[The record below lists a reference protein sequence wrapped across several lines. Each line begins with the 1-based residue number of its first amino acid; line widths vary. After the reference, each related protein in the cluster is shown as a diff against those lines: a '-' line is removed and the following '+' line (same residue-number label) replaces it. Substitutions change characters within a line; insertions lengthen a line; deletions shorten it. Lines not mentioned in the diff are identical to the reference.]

1 MRTALRTSIVTAA
14 LAGALLAPA
23 ATAIAATAPQ
33 PVPSTG
39 AAAAPVASVSSVSP
53 APSAPS
59 DDNGRYEGR
68 PVYVGN
74 GMVAVL
80 RNEAEG
86 PEAWIRYV
94 GDQWKPGDNYML
106 HVVGLVTRGQTTAEA
121 YGASFELTKAETTA
135 PVLVVTTK
143 GVAKSYPL
151 PEGKAGRVCS
161 AEKSQNIGAGMS
173 AKLFMSPDGPR
184 AELWVAGEDT
194 AWRLLDRGFPAL
206 PESAGIIARI
216 VNPSGAAPGFEWK
229 TQGGGTPL
237 GRTSFPA
244 LPKGCKPNYKVTEDR
259 AADQPAPKPEPT
271 TGTVS
276 AKPVVPVGDV
286 KPQGGAQTV
295 VVPKGAVAAGAEL
308 AAEDTD
314 DSTTVA
320 AGAGLV
326 AIFAWLGV
334 ALLAR
339 GRRAGRSRG

>member
-1 MRTALRTSIVTAA
+1 MRSALRTSIVTAA

-23 ATAIAATAPQ
+23 ASAIAATAPQ

-39 AAAAPVASVSSVSP
+39 AVASP
-53 APSAPS
+53 
-59 DDNGRYEGR
+59 DDNGRYEGK

-80 RNEAEG
+80 RNGAEG
-86 PEAWIRYV
+86 PEAWIRHV
-94 GDQWKPGDNYML
+94 GDRWKPGDDYMT

-143 GVAKSYPL
+143 GVATSYPL
-151 PEGKAGRVCS
+151 PEGKAGQVCS
-161 AEKSQNIGAGMS
+161 AGKSQDIGAGMS

-194 AWRLLDRGFPAL
+194 LWRLLDRSYPSL

-244 LPKGCKPNYKVTEDR
+244 LPKGCTPNY
-259 AADQPAPKPEPT
+259 
-271 TGTVS
+271 
-276 AKPVVPVGDV
+276 
-286 KPQGGAQTV
+286 
-295 VVPKGAVAAGAEL
+295 
-308 AAEDTD
+308 
-314 DSTTVA
+314 
-320 AGAGLV
+320 
-326 AIFAWLGV
+326 
-334 ALLAR
+334 
-339 GRRAGRSRG
+339 

>member
-1 MRTALRTSIVTAA
+1 MRSALRTSIVTAA

-23 ATAIAATAPQ
+23 ATAIAAATAPQ
-33 PVPSTG
+33 PVPSTR
-39 AAAAPVASVSSVSP
+39 APV
-53 APSAPS
+53 PSG
-59 DDNGRYEGR
+59 DNGRYEGR
-68 PVYVGN
+68 PVHVGN

-80 RNEAEG
+80 RNGAEG

-94 GDQWKPGDNYML
+94 GDQWKPGDDYMT

-121 YGASFELTKAETTA
+121 YGASFELTKAQTTA

-151 PEGKAGRVCS
+151 PEGKAGQVCS
-161 AEKSQNIGAGMS
+161 AEKSQDIGAGMS
-173 AKLFMSPDGPR
+173 AKLFTSPDGPR

-194 AWRLLDRGFPAL
+194 AWRLLDRSYPSL
-206 PESAGIIARI
+206 PESAGITARI

-237 GRTSFPA
+237 GRTAFPA
-244 LPKGCKPNYKVTEDR
+244 LPKGCEPNYKITEDQ
-259 AADQPAPKPEPT
+259 AADKPAPKPAPT
-271 TGTVS
+271 VTVHVRP
-276 AKPVVPVGDV
+276 AADV

-295 VVPKGAVAAGAEL
+295 VVPKGGVAAGAQY

-314 DSTTVA
+314 DSVTVA

-326 AIFAWLGV
+326 ASSPGSVWP
-334 ALLAR
+334 
-339 GRRAGRSRG
+339 

>member
-1 MRTALRTSIVTAA
+1 MRSALRTSIVTAA

-23 ATAIAATAPQ
+23 ATAVAATAPQ
-33 PVPSTG
+33 PVPSTR
-39 AAAAPVASVSSVSP
+39 AIAS
-53 APSAPS
+53 S

-68 PVYVGN
+68 AVYVGN

-94 GDQWKPGDNYML
+94 GDQWKPGDDYMQ
-106 HVVGLVTRGQTTAEA
+106 HVVGLLTRGQTTAEA
-121 YGASFELTKAETTA
+121 YGASFALTKAETAA

-143 GVAKSYPL
+143 DVVKSYPL
-151 PEGKAGRVCS
+151 PEGKAGQVCS
-161 AEKSQNIGAGMS
+161 VVKSQNIGAGMS
-173 AKLFMSPDGPR
+173 AKLSMSPDGPR

-194 AWRLLDRGFPAL
+194 AWRILDRGFPAL

-244 LPKGCKPNYKVTEDR
+244 LPKGCKPNYEVTEDR
-259 AADQPAPKPEPT
+259 ATDKPAPKPAPT
-271 TGTVS
+271 VT
-276 AKPVVPVGDV
+276 AAAEPVVDV

-295 VVPKGAVAAGAEL
+295 VVPQGGVAAGAEL

-326 AIFAWLGV
+326 AILAGLGT

-339 GRRAGRSRG
+339 RRRAARNRV

>member
-23 ATAIAATAPQ
+23 ATAVAATAAPQ
-33 PVPSTG
+33 PAASTR
-39 AAAAPVASVSSVSP
+39 AAASADSSGS
-53 APSAPS
+53 S
-59 DDNGRYEGR
+59 DDSGRYEGR

-80 RNEAEG
+80 RNGAEG

-151 PEGKAGRVCS
+151 PEGKAGPVCS

-259 AADQPAPKPEPT
+259 AADKPAPKPEPT
-271 TGTVS
+271 VTVG
-276 AKPVVPVGDV
+276 AAPVADV

-295 VVPKGAVAAGAEL
+295 VVPKGGVAAGAEF

-314 DSTTVA
+314 NSTTVA
-320 AGAGLV
+320 AGTGLV
-326 AIFAWLGV
+326 AIFAGLSV

-339 GRRAGRSRG
+339 GRRAGRGRG

>member
-1 MRTALRTSIVTAA
+1 MRSALRTSIVTAA

-23 ATAIAATAPQ
+23 ATAIAATAPR
-33 PVPSTG
+33 PVPSTQ
-39 AAAAPVASVSSVSP
+39 AVAS
-53 APSAPS
+53 S

-68 PVYVGN
+68 AVYVGN

-106 HVVGLVTRGQTTAEA
+106 HVVGLLTRGQTTAEA
-121 YGASFELTKAETTA
+121 YGASFELTKAETAA

-151 PEGKAGRVCS
+151 PEGKAGQVCS
-161 AEKSQNIGAGMS
+161 AVKSQNIGAGMS
-173 AKLFMSPDGPR
+173 AKLYMSPDGPR
-184 AELWVAGEDT
+184 AELWGAGEDT
-194 AWRLLDRGFPAL
+194 VWRLLDRGFPAL

-244 LPKGCKPNYKVTEDR
+244 LPKGCKPNYEVKEDR
-259 AADQPAPKPEPT
+259 GTDKPAPKPTPT
-271 TGTVS
+271 VTVN
-276 AKPVVPVGDV
+276 ARPVSEV

-295 VVPKGAVAAGAEL
+295 VVPQGGVAAGAEL

-326 AIFAWLGV
+326 AIFAGLGV

-339 GRRAGRSRG
+339 GRRASRNRV

>member
-1 MRTALRTSIVTAA
+1 MRSSLRTAIVTAA
-14 LAGALLAPA
+14 LAGALLAPAASAVAASAVA

-39 AAAAPVASVSSVSP
+39 AAVASP
-53 APSAPS
+53 
-59 DDNGRYEGR
+59 DDDGRYEGR

-80 RNEAEG
+80 RNGAEG

-94 GDQWKPGDNYML
+94 GDRWKPGDTYMT

-143 GVAKSYPL
+143 GVAASYPL

-161 AEKSQNIGAGMS
+161 AEKPQNIGAGMS
-173 AKLFMSPDGPR
+173 ARLFMSPDGPR

-194 AWRLLDRGFPAL
+194 AWGLLDRSHPSL

-216 VNPSGAAPGFEWK
+216 VDPGGAAPGFEWK

-244 LPKGCKPNYKVTEDR
+244 LPKGCKPDHEATEGR
-259 AADQPAPKPEPT
+259 ATDKPAPKPAPT
-271 TGTVS
+271 VTVN
-276 AKPVVPVGDV
+276 AGP
-286 KPQGGAQTV
+286 
-295 VVPKGAVAAGAEL
+295 AA
-308 AAEDTD
+308 T
-314 DSTTVA
+314 
-320 AGAGLV
+320 
-326 AIFAWLGV
+326 
-334 ALLAR
+334 
-339 GRRAGRSRG
+339 

>member
-33 PVPSTG
+33 PVPVPSTQ
-39 AAAAPVASVSSVSP
+39 AAAAPKSSV
-53 APSAPS
+53 APGSSAS

-121 YGASFELTKAETTA
+121 YGASFKLTKAETTA

-151 PEGKAGRVCS
+151 PEGKAGQVCS
-161 AEKSQNIGAGMS
+161 AEKSQDIGAGMS

-194 AWRLLDRGFPAL
+194 AWRLLDRGYPAL

-244 LPKGCKPNYKVTEDR
+244 LPKGCKPNYKVTEDQ
-259 AADQPAPKPEPT
+259 ATDKPAPKPEPT
-271 TGTVS
+271 VTVS
-276 AKPVVPVGDV
+276 AKPVVDV

-295 VVPKGAVAAGAEL
+295 VVPKGGVAAGAEL

-314 DSTTVA
+314 NSTTVA

-326 AIFAWLGV
+326 AIFAGLGV